1 MDTNLV
7 QAQHSGLGGCQ
18 LISPTALLQA
28 SRETIHLCSLLSPL
42 LLQLDFWIGSYFL
55 LQQCDLALYIRWAA
69 PEATPLPGEHPALSA
84 LSGKRLCPNSP
95 RFFLW
100 TAFQPKHL
108 LVSIPPP
115 FCIFHTTL
123 KLLSSTGLFSLFFYQ
138 SLILL
143 KSKVLSSLHPQHTI
157 STGAQKK
164 VNQTL

>member
-1 MDTNLV
+1 MCTFMALET
-7 QAQHSGLGGCQ
+7 STCPTQ
-18 LISPTALLQA
+18 LPVCFNYISARVGVN
-28 SRETIHLCSLLSPL
+28 S
-42 LLQLDFWIGSYFL
+42 
-55 LQQCDLALYIRWAA
+55 QC
-69 PEATPLPGEHPALSA
+69 PLPGEHPALSA